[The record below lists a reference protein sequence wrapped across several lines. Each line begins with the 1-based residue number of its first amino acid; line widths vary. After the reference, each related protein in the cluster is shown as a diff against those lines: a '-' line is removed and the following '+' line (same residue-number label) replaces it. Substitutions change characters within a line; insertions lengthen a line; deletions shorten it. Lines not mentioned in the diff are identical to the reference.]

1 MNVLNKFFPRF
12 IGIDIGSA
20 SVKVVELARFG
31 KKTVLK
37 NYAHLESATYDG
49 QPFRAFEKET
59 LFLSSERAAEA
70 IRACFD
76 ATEIH
81 PQKVIFSLPDF
92 SSFFVSFELPP
103 MTGSELTKAI
113 NFHASKYVPIPM
125 SEIVLDWKKINPSGN
140 RKEEKGEPLHILAVA
155 IPKKTM
161 DQYRYVADL
170 VGVSNFVLEPE
181 AFSLF
186 RIFSSQNGEALCVI
200 DFGAKST
207 TLSFGD
213 KNGLQSSHSLDV
225 SSDKIVKTLQEKAGL
240 SPEEAMVLLKK
251 EGLTGKQSEIQEIII
266 SALTPMVSAF
276 NESWQSLKK
285 KGNVVEKRPKIL
297 IVGGMALI
305 PGLQEY
311 LTGVMNAK
319 VQIGNP
325 FTGLEYPNMLEPI
338 IYEIGPSFSVAIG
351 AARRVF

>member
-1 MNVLNKFFPRF
+1 MKVLNKFFPRF

-20 SVKVVELARFG
+20 SVKVIELARFG
-31 KKTVLK
+31 KKIALK

-70 IRACFD
+70 IRACFE

-81 PQKVIFSLPDF
+81 PQKVVFSLPDF
-92 SSFFVSFELPP
+92 SSFFVSFELPY

-125 SEIVLDWKKINPSGN
+125 SEIILDWKKIDPAGD
-140 RKEEKGEPLHILAVA
+140 KKGGKGDPLHILAVA

-186 RIFSSQNGEALCVI
+186 RIFASQNGESLCVI

-225 SSDKIVKTLQEKAGL
+225 SSDKTVKALCEKTEL
-240 SPEEAMVLLKK
+240 SPEEAMILLKK
-251 EGLTGKQSEIQEIII
+251 EGLTGKESEIQEIII
-266 SALTPMVSAF
+266 SSLSSMVSAF
-276 NESWQSLKK
+276 NESWQSIKR
-285 KGNVVEKRPKIL
+285 KGNVTEKRPKIL
-297 IVGGMALI
+297 IVGGMALT
-305 PGLQEY
+305 PGLPEY
-311 LTGVMNAK
+311 LAGVLNTN

-325 FTGLEYPNMLEPI
+325 FTGLEYPNALEPI
-338 IYEIGPSFSVAIG
+338 TYEIGPSFSVAIG